1 MTEEV
6 MRLALRICSRR
17 FPWQPLTTSIK
28 DLPFRIHPLA
38 HIEDSRPSLARTS
51 VRFYS
56 QDGVHSEER
65 LTPVINSDG
74 ATSNKPRFPFNDHL
88 QQCGSPSDVLDLT
101 WRYAPTVRQI
111 SNCLTHMWSATK
123 KMTDEQRRCE
133 LELMFEHP
141 ALDRLLQNAMKS
153 AGHMRNEDLAYSLIS
168 MVKLGVPQRS
178 RVVQTFLRACQV
190 RQRANIA
197 SYWWCFCCVV
207 VVVVMHFIVHR
218 QEKLNDFDE
227 KCLSIMASCLRDMKE
242 DTPNVFALKE
252 GMRLLVEARL
262 PKIKNVMSL
271 QTMMYLLG
279 ENAPLDLKRK
289 LEEKA
294 LSLTDQFSLPNA
306 QHMIS
311 TMATMGF
318 YSKPLLDVC
327 SRKIKDDLYGI
338 PFNRLFTVLLSC
350 KELRYRDMDLLTSI
364 SDYIASTLDL
374 WTTKQL
380 VLFLSVLES
389 LAFYP
394 AALMEAFA
402 EKVIANPDALTLQDL
417 LCVLKAYSSLNYDVQ
432 HRRQQFLDSLS
443 HVLDAYLPKMSGF
456 ELLKTV
462 YYLCQL
468 GHFPSAQLEQLLQ
481 GSTLEQFKMTA
492 PKFVQNQE
500 RMFQTVNLCL
510 RLDRPPLP
518 TPLTVPSSILGEPTL
533 SGPSANLWFS
543 QSMRS
548 VLGDQVDTVLQERVV
563 VEDFYF
569 IEFSSALIT
578 EPPLSSRHVC
588 TQIQILT
595 FVQQRNP
602 HPISSRFAVICAQH
616 TAFCF
621 GTSKPR
627 GTLAVMARHLR
638 ILGFEPV
645 LVMQQELQSMSEEQR
660 TEFFRERIFPEHH
673 RSDTQPKTEAA
684 EILRTDVGV

>member
-1 MTEEV
+1 MSV
-6 MRLALRICSRR
+6 KMRLALRICSRR
-17 FPWQPLTTSIK
+17 SPWQPVTTSIK

-38 HIEDSRPSLARTS
+38 HIGDSRPSLAGTS

-56 QDGVHSEER
+56 QDGVRSEDR
-65 LTPVINSDG
+65 LTPVISSDG

-101 WRYAPTVRQI
+101 CRYAPTVRQI

-123 KMTDEQRRCE
+123 KMADEQRRCE

-178 RVVQTFLRACQV
+178 RVVQTFLRACQ
-190 RQRANIA
+190 
-197 SYWWCFCCVV
+197 
-207 VVVVMHFIVHR
+207 
-218 QEKLNDFDE
+218 EKLNDFDE

-271 QTMMYLLG
+271 QTMMYMLG
-279 ENAPLDLKRK
+279 ENAPLNLKRK
-289 LEEKA
+289 LEGKA
-294 LSLTDQFSLPNA
+294 LSLIDQFSLPNA

-327 SRKIKDDLYGI
+327 SRKIKEDLYGI
-338 PFNRLFTVLLSC
+338 PFNRLFTVLLSY
-350 KELRYRDMDLLTSI
+350 KELRYRDFDLLTSL
-364 SDYIASTLDL
+364 SDYIASSLDL

-380 VLFLSVLES
+380 VLFLSVFEN

-417 LCVLKAYSSLNYDVQ
+417 FCVLKAYSSLNYDVQ
-432 HRRQQFLDSLS
+432 HQRQQFLDSLS
-443 HVLDAYLPKMSGF
+443 QVLDAYLPKMSEF

-468 GHFPSAQLEQLLQ
+468 GHFPSAQLEKLLQ

-492 PKFVQNQE
+492 PRFVQNQE
-500 RMFQTVNLCL
+500 RMFQMVNLCL

-518 TPLTVPSSILGEPTL
+518 TPLTVPSFVLGEPTL
-533 SGPSANLWFS
+533 SGPSANPWFS

-548 VLGDQVDTVLQERVV
+548 VLGDQVDTGASGKGGGGGLLLHRWCHNQT
-563 VEDFYF
+563 
-569 IEFSSALIT
+569 SA
-578 EPPLSSRHVC
+578 
-588 TQIQILT
+588 
-595 FVQQRNP
+595 
-602 HPISSRFAVICAQH
+602 
-616 TAFCF
+616 
-621 GTSKPR
+621 KPKR
-627 GTLAVMARHLR
+627 C
-638 ILGFEPV
+638 
-645 LVMQQELQSMSEEQR
+645 
-660 TEFFRERIFPEHH
+660 
-673 RSDTQPKTEAA
+673 D
-684 EILRTDVGV
+684 